1 MSDTVL
7 IWYDD
12 FLETEPSLEDLEN
25 EIAEVTGTISNNRL
39 WLLGSKT
46 SQEQQSY
53 ESNICDLEEYLE
65 ILNQMKYH
73 LEKPDNF

>member
-12 FLETEPSLEDLEN
+12 FLETEPSLEDIEN
-25 EIAEVTGTISNNRL
+25 EIAEVTGAISNNRL

-46 SQEQQSY
+46 SQEQRSH

-65 ILNQMKYH
+65 VLKQMKYH
-73 LEKPDNF
+73 LEKPSKF